1 MKLTDKRLCIWEL
14 ATTSLSAMPSFFTV
28 KKLSLIML
36 IVLSY
41 ALLEIVDNI
50 SKYPCL
56 STTLTYVQA
65 GRMYLHLVFSFNH
78 QSQLNNLILHSAH
91 LQFSLHLKARL
102 NIRHVQPFLYKF
114 DDDLRKIQAPPEK
127 CSLPI
132 SICEHFV
139 RMLCLFYS
147 LMLYLVYNFKRLI
160 YRNQHIV

>member
-1 MKLTDKRLCIWEL
+1 MYLGACDNIIIGNAFIFYGENLG
-14 ATTSLSAMPSFFTV
+14 
-28 KKLSLIML
+28 LIML

-41 ALLEIVDNI
+41 AFLKIVDNI
-50 SKYPCL
+50 SNTPCL

-78 QSQLNNLILHSAH
+78 HSQLSNLILHSAH

-114 DDDLRKIQAPPEK
+114 DDDLREMQALPEK

-132 SICEHFV
+132 GICEHFV